1 LSSLLVLGLGNV
13 LCCDDG
19 LGVAAVETLV
29 RTHRLP
35 KEVRALDGGTLG
47 LYLLHCFESDE
58 DAILVDAVMVDR
70 PPGSLVRLEG
80 RAVAPAVRERLSPH
94 QVGVAN
100 LLDALELIGSQPRN
114 LVLLG
119 MVPASLDLHMGL
131 SPVVTRH
138 LPELVSALV
147 EEIRR
152 AGHRVEAVAALV
164 S

>member
-1 LSSLLVLGLGNV
+1 
-13 LCCDDG
+13 
-19 LGVAAVETLV
+19 
-29 RTHRLP
+29 
-35 KEVRALDGGTLG
+35 
-47 LYLLHCFESDE
+47 
-58 DAILVDAVMVDR
+58 VDR